1 MALADADGQDFI
13 RNERPTRYRGGF
25 ILKRVSDVQLA
36 KERKRTSYGVFW
48 LRIIVDGCVYARPGE
63 GIVLC
68 TAVIYW
74 KGIELVL
81 WEGEVSGAT
90 KKNKN
95 FRHIVVTT
103 STVGEKGYK
112 CEKQGYLRARHQG
125 VLLWY

>member
-1 MALADADGQDFI
+1 VVALPDADGQDFI

-48 LRIIVDGCVYARPGE
+48 LGIIVDGCVYARPWE

-74 KGIELVL
+74 EGIELVL

-90 KKNKN
+90 KKKN
-95 FRHIVVTT
+95 ISGT
-103 STVGEKGYK
+103 
-112 CEKQGYLRARHQG
+112 
-125 VLLWY
+125 LWSQPVP